1 MAHPSSCHRPS
12 LSSSSFRASSASGW
26 DGGGN
31 VTVPLEQG
39 KKYLQDLLQNNNNTN
54 TKRNNNSSN
63 NNVNIQGL
71 IIGWPRQPDGW
82 LGYQCGRVFYHL
94 LDAIET
100 TARPAVCLFD
110 DHHGTTVLADDA
122 WGRNPVYSRITA
134 AAVERRP
141 HVASR
146 EQYYTTTTTSS
157 SSTPLRGGGAVELA
171 EQFCR
176 AHWPEYYQQQHEEE
190 QDEEQEPFNNS
201 NLDMWAATS
210 SFHGSLLPRSAPMM
224 NNKMQQQHSWMALS
238 SDQAAG
244 MHHRSLASA

>member
-1 MAHPSSCHRPS
+1 

-54 TKRNNNSSN
+54 TKRNNNGSN

-94 LDAIET
+94 LDAVET

-110 DHHGTTVLADDA
+110 DHHHHGANTTTVLADDA

-134 AAVERRP
+134 AAKERRS

-146 EQYYTTTTTSS
+146 EQYYTTTTTTD
-157 SSTPLRGGGAVELA
+157 SSTTTLRGGGGAVDLA
-171 EQFCR
+171 ELFCR
-176 AHWPEYYQQQHEEE
+176 EHWPEYYQQQELEEE
-190 QDEEQEPFNNS
+190 GQEEPFNNG

-210 SFHGSLLPRSAPMM
+210 SFHGSLLPRSAPTMT
-224 NNKMQQQHSWMALS
+224 NKMQQQQHSWMALS
-238 SDQAAG
+238 SDHHHPAAASIR
-244 MHHRSLASA
+244 HRSLASA